1 MIKKFLP
8 PSPSCCSAKAL
19 AASVSVLAEV
29 LDALSVSTITIVISV
44 VNSIRTNI
52 TDKSV
57 LTADELN

>member
-19 AASVSVLAEV
+19 AASVSVLDDV
-29 LDALSVSTITIVISV
+29 LDALPVSTIAIVITV

-52 TDKSV
+52 TDISV
-57 LTADELN
+57 FTADELN